1 MNSIR
6 NAAAAVAAAALL
18 AACSSGPH
26 GSHTAASAPPAST
39 ASQSPA
45 AGASG
50 TPGSAASGSPAGTS
64 PAGATSAGPLTMK
77 QAGLAYRRIVGPG
90 STIAGKLSSTAS
102 GTAPFSAFRTEALT
116 YARELRA
123 EIGKFQ
129 AVRWP
134 ARVQSRI
141 NTLVTT
147 ILPSDIRC
155 LQAQAASGSFTGV
168 QSVSNSNQNC
178 TVADNS
184 PIPTN
189 L

>member
-1 MNSIR
+1 
-6 NAAAAVAAAALL
+6 
-18 AACSSGPH
+18 
-26 GSHTAASAPPAST
+26 
-39 ASQSPA
+39 
-45 AGASG
+45 
-50 TPGSAASGSPAGTS
+50 
-64 PAGATSAGPLTMK
+64 MK

-168 QSVSNSNQNC
+168 QSVGNSNQNC

>member
-1 MNSIR
+1 MNSISS
-6 NAAAAVAAAALL
+6 AAAAVAAAALL

-26 GSHTAASAPPAST
+26 GSHTAASAPPAPT
-39 ASQSPA
+39 ASLSPA
-45 AGASG
+45 AG
-50 TPGSAASGSPAGTS
+50 ASGSPAGTS

-90 STIAGKLSSTAS
+90 NAIAGKLSSTAS
-102 GTAPFSAFRTEALT
+102 GTAPFSAFRTEALI

-134 ARVQSRI
+134 AKVRSRI

-147 ILPSDIRC
+147 TLPSDIRC
-155 LQAQAASGSFTGV
+155 LQAEAAAGSFTGV

-184 PIPTN
+184 PIPTT

>member
-1 MNSIR
+1 MNSIK

-18 AACSSGPH
+18 AACGASG

-39 ASQSPA
+39 ASESPA
-45 AGASG
+45 AGAS
-50 TPGSAASGSPAGTS
+50 TSPGSGASGSPSGTS

-90 STIAGKLSSTAS
+90 NTIAGKLSSTAS

-134 ARVQSRI
+134 AKVQSRI
-141 NTLVTT
+141 NTLATT

-168 QSVSNSNQNC
+168 QSVSNSNQSC

-184 PIPTN
+184 PIPTS

>member
-1 MNSIR
+1 
-6 NAAAAVAAAALL
+6 
-18 AACSSGPH
+18 
-26 GSHTAASAPPAST
+26 
-39 ASQSPA
+39 
-45 AGASG
+45 
-50 TPGSAASGSPAGTS
+50 
-64 PAGATSAGPLTMK
+64 
-77 QAGLAYRRIVGPG
+77 
-90 STIAGKLSSTAS
+90 
-102 GTAPFSAFRTEALT
+102 
-116 YARELRA
+116 
-123 EIGKFQ
+123 
-129 AVRWP
+129 
-134 ARVQSRI
+134 VQSRI

>member
-6 NAAAAVAAAALL
+6 NTAAAVAAAALL

-26 GSHTAASAPPAST
+26 GSHTPASAPPAST

-50 TPGSAASGSPAGTS
+50 TPGSGASGSPAGT
-64 PAGATSAGPLTMK
+64 PPGATSAGPLTMK
-77 QAGLAYRRIVGPG
+77 EAGLAYRRIVGPG

-102 GTAPFSAFRTEALT
+102 GTAPFSAFRTEALI

-141 NTLVTT
+141 NTLVTA